1 MSEEYQKHTKS
12 DRRFLARKRRG
23 AQVKV
28 LMPLL
33 CVLCFL
39 IGVCLLATGVL
50 LFSFRTVPMR
60 WLQFSILYLFAGV
73 LFLFATLWSRNR
85 DRVPQRRH

>member
-1 MSEEYQKHTKS
+1 MSESYQKHTAA

-33 CVLCFL
+33 SILCFL
-39 IGVCLLATGVL
+39 IGGSLLITGLL
-50 LFSFRTVPMR
+50 LFSYRTVPVR
-60 WLQFSILYLFAGV
+60 WLQFSMLYLLVGAV
-73 LFLFATLWSRNR
+73 FLFGTLWSRSR
-85 DRVPQRRH
+85 ERAPQRRH